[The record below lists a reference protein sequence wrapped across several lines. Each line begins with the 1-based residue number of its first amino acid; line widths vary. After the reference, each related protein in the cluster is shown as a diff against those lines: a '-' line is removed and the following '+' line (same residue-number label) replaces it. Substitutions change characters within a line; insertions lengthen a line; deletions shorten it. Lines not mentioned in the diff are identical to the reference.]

1 MERAAQRE
9 GIEAG
14 QPRLVE
20 QLWPPSANDDLDNV
34 DCDSGQGDRRENEDE
49 CRSQPSRQSGKTVA
63 GKPVSSS
70 EEQQKTE
77 CSGRNERPLAVADFR
92 HGTEKQEHLRFDGLH
107 QVVDNTIQMA
117 EENMTQEEEKAPD
130 RISDQRQIFGKPTTH
145 RYPVLLGAR
154 PRRWKNLP
162 PIPIRAINTGQKL
175 WEGYASATV
184 QG

>member
-9 GIEAG
+9 GIKAG
-14 QPRLVE
+14 QSRLVE
-20 QLWPPSANDDLDNV
+20 QLRPPSANDDLDDV
-34 DCDSGQGDRRENEDE
+34 GCDAGQGDRRENEEE
-49 CRSQPSRQSGKTVA
+49 CRSQPSRQSGKAMA
-63 GKPVSSS
+63 GKPVSST

-92 HGTEKQEHLRFDGLH
+92 QGTEKQERLRFDGLH
-107 QVVDNTIQMA
+107 QVVNDTIQMT
-117 EENMTQEEEKAPD
+117 EEKMTQEEEKAPD

-145 RYPVLLGAR
+145 RYPVFIGAR
-154 PRRWKNLP
+154 PRRWKSLP